1 MENTGAWDIENEN
14 TDELLKEKRRIERER
29 RLVENMKKR
38 MEKDKS
44 RIASKIS

>member
-1 MENTGAWDIENEN
+1 MENTGNWDVDEEN
-14 TDELLKEKRRIERER
+14 TDKILKEKRRVEREKR
-29 RLVENMKKR
+29 VAETMKKR